1 MNIFEWFK
9 PNTKYKRWLVI
20 VIVGIILICN
30 AIAQL
35 IILNVIDPFSVLK
48 IIIEFIIGVLVSIFG
63 IIGIQKRTLEIYIE
77 SQAPK
82 SLKGNN
88 ININSLIFDKKIYE
102 NGPKVVLIGGGA
114 GTNEII
120 KGLKN
125 YTSNITVL
133 ATLSNDVERVNS
145 SRNRLH
151 LLPLQSIKESIATLS
166 EEEEVMRKLLNH
178 NFTSTELNGL
188 NFGDIYLLAMQE
200 IFSNTS
206 VAIKKSTEVLNIQGE
221 VVPVS
226 LDPITVFAEL
236 TDGTVVK
243 GKNEIPRAVM
253 TKLEAIQR
261 VFIEPNNSRPTPRV
275 LEAIREADIIV
286 VGPGNMYTDIIP
298 TFLVK
303 EVVKEIKDSK
313 AMKVYVAN
321 IMTDEGQTDGYK
333 LSEHIKAI
341 NDHARENIFD
351 FCIADTGEITPEY
364 LRLHHKKGADVVE
377 IDMQEIK
384 KLGTRVIKRDLS
396 KIIDGKIRH
405 NSDTIA
411 LTLMEIVLTEL
422 KYSENSEIL
431 GTTVLESVLKKHRKN
446 EKKKAKILQKA
457 KKVLENSSDD
467 DDKSTEDIVVEEI
480 LRRRK
485 KQIDEN
491 IKKIERDEKGKSK
504 FAEKYTDRIKTIRE
518 VDNKKDETNMIK
530 NFFKQ
535 DENENVSNV
544 IENIATKIY
553 DGVNDPVSTAL
564 DNSYTSDES
573 KFNTISI
580 HRLIDQIN
588 GLEDDKSKLNE
599 NKGNSNLTKVEI
611 QKHLEEENLIRQEIE
626 RKKRELERIKQLK
639 LEKQRKEALEKQLE
653 LKKIEMESKV
663 KEESEKSKTV
673 KAKST
678 KKVVESN
685 SSEKPKTKK
694 LTKKQKEKETAKI
707 LLEELRKLDDFRLNR

>member
-1 MNIFEWFK
+1 M
-9 PNTKYKRWLVI
+9 
-20 VIVGIILICN
+20 
-30 AIAQL
+30 
-35 IILNVIDPFSVLK
+35 
-48 IIIEFIIGVLVSIFG
+48 
-63 IIGIQKRTLEIYIE
+63 
-77 SQAPK
+77 
-82 SLKGNN
+82 
-88 ININSLIFDKKIYE
+88 
-102 NGPKVVLIGGGA
+102 
-114 GTNEII
+114 
-120 KGLKN
+120 
-125 YTSNITVL
+125 
-133 ATLSNDVERVNS
+133 
-145 SRNRLH
+145 
-151 LLPLQSIKESIATLS
+151 
-166 EEEEVMRKLLNH
+166 
-178 NFTSTELNGL
+178 
-188 NFGDIYLLAMQE
+188 
-200 IFSNTS
+200 
-206 VAIKKSTEVLNIQGE
+206 
-221 VVPVS
+221 
-226 LDPITVFAEL
+226 
-236 TDGTVVK
+236 
-243 GKNEIPRAVM
+243 
-253 TKLEAIQR
+253 
-261 VFIEPNNSRPTPRV
+261 
-275 LEAIREADIIV
+275 
-286 VGPGNMYTDIIP
+286 
-298 TFLVK
+298 
-303 EVVKEIKDSK
+303 
-313 AMKVYVAN
+313 
-321 IMTDEGQTDGYK
+321 
-333 LSEHIKAI
+333 
-341 NDHARENIFD
+341 
-351 FCIADTGEITPEY
+351 
-364 LRLHHKKGADVVE
+364 HHKKGSDVVE

-599 NKGNSNLTKVEI
+599 NKGNNNLTKVEI

-639 LEKQRKEALEKQLE
+639 LEKQRKETLEKQLE

-663 KEESEKSKTV
+663 KEESKKSKTV
-673 KAKST
+673 KTKST
-678 KKVVESN
+678 KKVDESN